1 METAL
6 CIRSLA
12 PAEARG
18 LAAGLGE
25 VLADCVAGGAGV
37 NFMAGLTAAEAAAWW
52 DEELACDDGRAVF
65 VAEDAL
71 GPCGVVQ
78 LVPARQQNQPHRAD
92 ISKMLV
98 HRRARRRGL
107 GEALL
112 RAAEAEALA
121 AGRWLL
127 TLDTVKDSD
136 AERMYRR
143 LGWTCFGVVP
153 DYALLPDGRPWPA
166 SFFYK
171 ALAR

>member
-1 METAL
+1 MESAL
-6 CIRSLA
+6 CIRRLA

-18 LAAGLGE
+18 LAAGLGA
-25 VLADCVAGGAGV
+25 VMADCVAGGAGV
-37 NFMAGLTAAEAAAWW
+37 NFMAGLTVAEAVAWW
-52 DEELACDDGRAVF
+52 RAELATDDGRAVF
-65 VAEDAL
+65 VAEDSE

-78 LVPARQQNQPHRAD
+78 LIPARQQNQPHRAD

-121 AGRWLL
+121 MGRWLL
-127 TLDTVKDSD
+127 TLDTVEGSD

-143 LGWTCFGVVP
+143 LGWTSFGVVP
-153 DYALLPDGRPWPA
+153 DYALLPDGRPWGA
-166 SFFYK
+166 TFFYK